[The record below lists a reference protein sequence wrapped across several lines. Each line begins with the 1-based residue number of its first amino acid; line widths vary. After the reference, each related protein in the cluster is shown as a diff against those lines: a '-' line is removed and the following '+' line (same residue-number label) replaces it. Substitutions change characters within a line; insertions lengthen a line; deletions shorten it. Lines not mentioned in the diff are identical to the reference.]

1 MQDLYKELIQLL
13 EQDPALIIE
22 DKLNKALIIDRALK
36 LDTALLK
43 LLLSN
48 PNIKKQF
55 FADLDGV
62 LVFDKIAFQRFVN
75 SKMFLQDSY
84 TQYKNKIGLSTDNE
98 NYLTDS
104 REVVLVWPHK
114 DCVLEG
120 GQTKEDAK
128 RNEIFYNTF
137 GGNAYNNGYMQ
148 FNYVTDDGSS
158 RLVTFLIEDD
168 GFETL
173 QLKSSGAWFNGKFG
187 QKQVMTLSLTRVGP

>member
-62 LVFDKIAFQRFVN
+62 LVFN
-75 SKMFLQDSY
+75 
-84 TQYKNKIGLSTDNE
+84 
-98 NYLTDS
+98 
-104 REVVLVWPHK
+104 
-114 DCVLEG
+114 
-120 GQTKEDAK
+120 
-128 RNEIFYNTF
+128 
-137 GGNAYNNGYMQ
+137 
-148 FNYVTDDGSS
+148 S
-158 RLVTFLIEDD
+158 RLNVLWEGICI
-168 GFETL
+168 
-173 QLKSSGAWFNGKFG
+173 
-187 QKQVMTLSLTRVGP
+187 R

>member
-13 EQDPALIIE
+13 EQDPALRIE

-75 SKMFLQDSY
+75 SKMFNVFL
-84 TQYKNKIGLSTDNE
+84 K
-98 NYLTDS
+98 
-104 REVVLVWPHK
+104 
-114 DCVLEG
+114 
-120 GQTKEDAK
+120 K
-128 RNEIFYNTF
+128 RKLN
-137 GGNAYNNGYMQ
+137 
-148 FNYVTDDGSS
+148 
-158 RLVTFLIEDD
+158 
-168 GFETL
+168 
-173 QLKSSGAWFNGKFG
+173 
-187 QKQVMTLSLTRVGP
+187 